1 MDKTQQQTNSS
12 LFNLVKATVVGGLL
26 FLLPLILVLLLLGHA
41 MKLAAKVAQ
50 PILEFMTLDTVIG
63 KAGEEIFAGLM
74 LIVIAVIAGVVA
86 STAFGKTL
94 MRWSEES
101 FLGGLPQYRLMK
113 SVGEGLV
120 QIESSDNLKP
130 ALVNIEDGWQLG
142 YWLEQLQTGWVAVF
156 LPQAPTPMSGNIMY
170 LPAKRVRLLD
180 ITMVEAMAVVK
191 HLGTGSARA
200 LRSADLALP

>member
-1 MDKTQQQTNSS
+1 
-12 LFNLVKATVVGGLL
+12 
-26 FLLPLILVLLLLGHA
+26 
-41 MKLAAKVAQ
+41 
-50 PILEFMTLDTVIG
+50 
-63 KAGEEIFAGLM
+63 
-74 LIVIAVIAGVVA
+74 
-86 STAFGKTL
+86 
-94 MRWSEES
+94 
-101 FLGGLPQYRLMK
+101 MK